1 MSHACVRSLCSLNLT
16 EMYFEESSPQSAV
29 GCSGENVP
37 QESKRFQVWIP
48 MFRVAWLKSAR
59 TGGHVRLEECR
70 GRNRV
75 YQWKIRTQ
83 RWVREA
89 DDIGKHALRTVW
101 DPRALSG
108 YGGQL
113 NYPSTARRV
122 RKKVSSGFKGFLAEI
137 PILLKQ

>member
-1 MSHACVRSLCSLNLT
+1 M
-16 EMYFEESSPQSAV
+16 
-29 GCSGENVP
+29 P
-37 QESKRFQVWIP
+37 QESKRFHVWIP

-108 YGGQL
+108 DGGQL
-113 NYPSTARRV
+113 NHPSTARRV
-122 RKKVSSGFKGFLAEI
+122 RKKVSSGFNDFIETMSDVFGRSGVSVGLSIDGRTVAGNGPQRRASAAEFR
-137 PILLKQ
+137 PDS